1 MRSSVHHLGLLVG
14 FFLAGCSNSHEERV
28 YPARGQVLLENRPLA
43 EAFVVLHRLDTE
55 GRNLTA
61 RTDAMGRFEL
71 TTYSPGDG
79 APAGR
84 YAATVEFRELVQ
96 EGDEPMRSGRN
107 LLPARYADPAT
118 SGLRCEVRAGVN
130 QWPAWKLERR

>member
-1 MRSSVHHLGLLVG
+1 
-14 FFLAGCSNSHEERV
+14 
-28 YPARGQVLLENRPLA
+28 LA

-71 TTYSPGDG
+71 TTYNPGDG

-96 EGDEPMRSGRN
+96 EGDEPVRSGRN
-107 LLPARYADPAT
+107 LLPERYTDPAN